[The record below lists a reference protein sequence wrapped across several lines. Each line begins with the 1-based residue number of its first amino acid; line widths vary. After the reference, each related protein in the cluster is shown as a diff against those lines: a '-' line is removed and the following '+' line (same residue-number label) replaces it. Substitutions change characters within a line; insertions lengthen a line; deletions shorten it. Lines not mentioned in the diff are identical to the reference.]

1 MTLRVDV
8 ATGGTV
14 LDAVDLYLPGLFP
27 VVFARRYESVRKD
40 RSALGPGWRSG
51 WDLRL
56 IEDED
61 GVRIHGGRMD
71 GIRFAPLAPGK
82 EARQDSSGFVLQ
94 HHREGYVLALSPRRQ
109 LVFGR
114 SGASQG
120 ALGLSEVR
128 DAAGNSLRLSR
139 RGGRLDRVADA
150 DGRALNLSYDGDF
163 LVALGLEAGGRSAR
177 IRQFQYSARGEMTSV
192 TDAQGF
198 SWRYRYEGGLIVEAI
213 SPAGGRHFAC
223 YDEHGRCLAVWDDG
237 GRAYHVRHDDLRQLR
252 RVVDPTGGQTLYQH
266 VLSRQVLERIGHCG
280 ESQAYYYDE
289 IEQLIGHSVRGGRVA
304 TFHRHDAEK
313 GRISHLE
320 GEERAAFA
328 GLTESNRTIAFSDA
342 YERLY
347 ELTLDARALLT
358 GITTPE
364 GAGWRFDRDKAG
376 RVTVIHCPLGRKLGV
391 QWGRKE
397 RIVTEGKTVV
407 RRETFDDLGRLVASI
422 DAIGRRRTYRY
433 DIASR
438 LTHVAVDDAYG
449 VEFIYDE
456 FGLLA
461 GSVDTERNRV
471 AIRRDAHGR
480 ATEMN
485 LGGRKLAVK
494 RDGLGRVSGV
504 AEGNG
509 SALSIGYDE
518 RERAQEIGLGS
529 RVLTVEY
536 EEHRTTLRSP
546 DVSRSYAVT
555 GELVE
560 SHSSTD
566 GTRTEFVYGACG
578 EILVRQQVLDDATV
592 AMKAFT
598 YDGEGRLVELLS
610 FAEQNAVPVTT
621 RLLWD
626 ADGVLGSVVLADH
639 TVRIERDASRRI
651 TRLATDTH
659 EIALTQDGAGRLQ
672 SASGGGREVRLD
684 SDVLDRPSRWTET
697 GDQEITV
704 DLRKPGETALAT
716 WDAGDGLTVALQAS
730 HRGAVIYIEWDHLQI
745 PIWHQRDVRS
755 GPMDASLAAVIGLAD
770 GIDAVLGR
778 PVLVGEGALAHWRDA
793 SRWNADPLAVPTS
806 EAVGQVWPLL
816 DCFFLDES
824 FLDAHPNRVAGL
836 LPARHLAPAR
846 ELLESIAGPHIAGAF
861 PSKLWSD
868 RCAGPHRKR
877 EDIVPGFGAVA
888 EPEVFDF
895 LVGQV

>member
-51 WDLRL
+51 WDVQL

-61 GVRIHGGRMD
+61 GVRLQGGRMD

-94 HHREGYVLALSPRRQ
+94 HHRDGYVLALSPRRQ

-114 SGASQG
+114 SGTSQG

-128 DAAGNSLRLSR
+128 DAAGNSLRMSR

-150 DGRALNLSYDGDF
+150 DGRALNLSYDGDL
-163 LVALGLEAGGRSAR
+163 LVALALEAGGRSAR

-198 SWRYRYEGGLIVEAI
+198 TWRYRYDAGFMVEAV
-213 SPAGGRHFAC
+213 SPAGGRHYAS
-223 YDEHGRCLAVWDDG
+223 YDEFGRCLAVWDDA

-289 IEQLIGHSVRGGRVA
+289 IERLIGHSVRGGRVA
-304 TFHRHDAEK
+304 TFHRHDGKK

-320 GEERAAFA
+320 SQERAAFA
-328 GLTESNRTIAFSDA
+328 DLADSNRTIAFSDA

-347 ELTLDARALLT
+347 ELTLDERALLT

-376 RVTVIHCPLGRKLGV
+376 RVTAIHCPLGRKVGV

-397 RIVTEGKTVV
+397 RIVTDGKAVV
-407 RRETFDDLGRLVASI
+407 RRETFDDLGRLVAST
-422 DAIGRRRTYRY
+422 DAIGRRRSYRY

-438 LTHVAVDDAYG
+438 LTHVAVNDAFG
-449 VEFIYDE
+449 IEFIYDE

-480 ATEMN
+480 TTELN

-504 AEGNG
+504 TEGTG
-509 SALSIGYDE
+509 SALSISYDE
-518 RERAQEIGLGS
+518 REQAQQIASGS
-529 RVLTVEY
+529 TALAIEY
-536 EEHRTTLRSP
+536 EEHRTTLRTP
-546 DVSRSYAVT
+546 EISRSYAVT

-560 SHSSTD
+560 SGSSAD
-566 GTRTEFVYGACG
+566 GTRTEYVYGACG
-578 EILVRQQVLDDATV
+578 EILVWQQVADEATV

-610 FAEQNAVPVTT
+610 FAEENNVPVTT
-621 RLLWD
+621 RLQWES
-626 ADGVLGSVVLADH
+626 DGALASVELAGRAI
-639 TVRIERDASRRI
+639 RIERDASRRI
-651 TRLATDTH
+651 TRLATDTL
-659 EIALTQDGAGRLQ
+659 EIAITLDAAGRLE
-672 SASGGGREVRLD
+672 SASGEGLGVRLE

-697 GDQEITV
+697 GAQDRTV
-704 DLRKPGETALAT
+704 DLRKPGETVLAS
-716 WDAGDGLTVALQAS
+716 WDAEDDVTVGLHAS
-730 HRGAVIYIEWDHLQI
+730 HRGAVLFVEWDHLRI
-745 PIWHQRDVRS
+745 PIWHQRDFRS

-770 GIDAVLGR
+770 GIEAVPGS
-778 PVLVGEGALAHWRDA
+778 PVLVGEGALARWRDA
-793 SRWNADPLAVPTS
+793 SRWNPDPLAVPTS
-806 EAVGQVWPLL
+806 LAVGQAWPLL

-824 FLDAHPNRVAGL
+824 FLDAHPDRVAGL
-836 LPARHLAPAR
+836 LPARHTAPAR
-846 ELLESIAGPHIAGAF
+846 ELLESVAGPHIAGTF

-868 RCAGPHRKR
+868 RCAGPHRRR
-877 EDIVPGFGAVA
+877 EDLVPGFGTVD
-888 EPEVFDF
+888 EPDVIEF
-895 LVGQV
+895 LVGQA